1 MVVIDKKLFDAIKNL
16 NEWNRTVG
24 FTRSIK
30 IWDKTPKI
38 LEKYELYYHDIK
50 IYMIIKIKDQII
62 DRLNSCL
69 VILICD
75 NESPIWKPQK
85 TASTSITILS
95 EYVILFTAV
104 FSDNEL
110 KTYQNMYF
118 YSKMI
123 MIYTK

>member
-1 MVVIDKKLFDAIKNL
+1 MVVFNNKLFDAIKNS
-16 NEWNRTVG
+16 NEWNRSVG

-50 IYMIIKIKDQII
+50 IYMMIKIKNEII

-75 NESPIWKPQK
+75 NESPIWKPQN

-104 FSDNEL
+104 FSDIITNL
-110 KTYQNMYF
+110 RRIKTCIF
-118 YSKMI
+118 I
-123 MIYTK
+123 LEW

>member
-1 MVVIDKKLFDAIKNL
+1 M
-16 NEWNRTVG
+16 NEIEQWG

-50 IYMIIKIKDQII
+50 IYMMIKIKNEII

-75 NESPIWKPQK
+75 NESPI
-85 TASTSITILS
+85 
-95 EYVILFTAV
+95 
-104 FSDNEL
+104 
-110 KTYQNMYF
+110 
-118 YSKMI
+118 
-123 MIYTK
+123 